1 MLFRLSMDGVFLFRL
16 GERVYQSFEV
26 SFRSEEK
33 VKHCC
38 VSSGRRPY
46 TNGLVQFQSLLELVV
61 YYEKNPLYKK
71 VKLKTAVMEE
81 LLAT

>member
-1 MLFRLSMDGVFLFRL
+1 M
-16 GERVYQSFEV
+16 
-26 SFRSEEK
+26 
-33 VKHCC
+33 KHCC
-38 VSSGRRPY
+38 VLSGRRPY

>member
-1 MLFRLSMDGVFLFRL
+1 M
-16 GERVYQSFEV
+16 
-26 SFRSEEK
+26 
-33 VKHCC
+33 KHCC
-38 VSSGRRPY
+38 CLIRKQGRLY
-46 TNGLVQFQSLLELVV
+46 TYGLAQFQSLLELVV